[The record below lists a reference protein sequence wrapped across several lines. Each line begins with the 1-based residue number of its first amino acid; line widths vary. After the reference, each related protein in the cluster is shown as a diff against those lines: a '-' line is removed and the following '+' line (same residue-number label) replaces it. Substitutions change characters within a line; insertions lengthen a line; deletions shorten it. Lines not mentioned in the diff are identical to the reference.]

1 MELPPEV
8 WTCVLAHL
16 GPRDLCSLALVSRT
30 LRQITSQPR
39 WQAAPPVLLCHTCSL
54 WYLCSLQVV
63 ALGQAQAPPPE
74 GDRGWG
80 LPQ

>member
-16 GPRDLCSLALVSRT
+16 APRDLCSLALVSRN

-39 WQAAPPVLLCHTCSL
+39 WQAAPPVLLCCTCSL
-54 WYLCSLQVV
+54 CYLQVV
-63 ALGQAQAPPPE
+63 AHSQAETPPPE